1 MDKLEYE
8 LVTLRNG
15 NQYFI
20 LEDLLYKYDTYD
32 LVLNV
37 EDENDIKIVLQEVKN
52 GKTVLTEIF
61 DRDLLSILSSMFE
74 ERIKSNFFFLL
85 FKV

>member
-52 GKTVLTEIF
+52 GKVVLTDVE
-61 DRDLLSILSSMFE
+61 DKLLLQELSPLFE
-74 ERIKSNFFFLL
+74 ERIRIKQKSNI
-85 FKV
+85 

>member
-52 GKTVLTEIF
+52 GKTVLTDVNDEV
-61 DRDLLSILSSMFE
+61 LLSELSPLFE
-74 ERIKSNFFFLL
+74 ERIRIKQKSNI
-85 FKV
+85 

>member
-8 LVTLRNG
+8 LVTLRN
-15 NQYFI
+15 NKQYFV

-52 GKTVLTEIF
+52 GKTVLTDVE
-61 DRDLLSILSSMFE
+61 DKVLLSELSPLFE
-74 ERIKSNFFFLL
+74 ERIRIKQKSNI
-85 FKV
+85 

>member
-8 LVTLRNG
+8 LVTLRN
-15 NQYFI
+15 NKQYFI
-20 LEDLLYKYDTYD
+20 LEDLLYQYDKYD

-52 GKTVLTEIF
+52 GKTVLTPVEDKALLKELGKLF
-61 DRDLLSILSSMFE
+61 D
-74 ERIKSNFFFLL
+74 ERIKVKQSSIN
-85 FKV
+85 

>member
-1 MDKLEYE
+1 VNNMDKLEYE

-52 GKTVLTEIF
+52 GKTVLTDINDEV
-61 DRDLLSILSSMFE
+61 LLSELSPLFE
-74 ERIKSNFFFLL
+74 ERIRIKQKSNI
-85 FKV
+85 